1 MKTNKP
7 TKVTDLL
14 YISTIVQAQHKE
26 NLEELKIKAVVNA
39 SNDEDYKF
47 FPETFSYYHV
57 EIDDIESESILPH
70 FEEVHKFIDSFVD
83 KDEIVLVHWFFFPF
97 C

>member
-1 MKTNKP
+1 MKSIKP
-7 TKVTDLL
+7 TKVTDHLFIGTL
-14 YISTIVQAQHKE
+14 VQAQYKE

-70 FEEVHKFIDSFVD
+70 FEKVHKFIDSFID
-83 KDEIVLVHWFFFPF
+83 KDEIVLVHWF
-97 C
+97 